1 MSLRLALT
9 VNNAWDIL
17 AWRQALVRALLE
29 AGFEAAVVAP
39 PGPAIPAVAGL
50 GCQILTYP
58 LNRRG
63 LNPLEEARAL
73 IGLSAVYRQ
82 WRPAIA
88 HHFTIKPNLYGTL
101 AARLAGVPVVI
112 ATVTGLG
119 YIWTDDGPKARVL
132 RAILGPI
139 YRRVLR
145 LADAVIYLNEEDWRT
160 LGGRRT
166 LLIPGEGIDLKAFSP
181 SAVPPERQAALRS
194 ELGLGSDDR
203 VVLMVGRMLR
213 HKGVL
218 EFVEAAR
225 RVRVACPEAVF
236 VLVGPSDEGN
246 PARIPSGEIRVWE
259 TTGLV
264 RYLGTREDVRGL
276 MAIADVVVLPTYRE
290 GLPRV
295 LIEAAAMGR
304 PIVATDIPGCREV
317 VRNGV
322 NGFLVPARDAVALA
336 EAIESLL
343 KNPKLRAEF
352 GAASRQLAEERFSD
366 QRVVG
371 CILDLYRALLA
382 EKGGR
387 GTEDGRRRSEGGRWM
402 SDDR

>member
-50 GCQILTYP
+50 GCRILTYP

-119 YIWTDDGPKARVL
+119 YIWTDDGPRARVL
-132 RAILGPI
+132 RAILEPI

-145 LADAVIYLNEEDWRT
+145 LADVVIYLNEEDRRT

-166 LLIPGEGIDLKAFSP
+166 VLIPGEGIDLEAFSP

-194 ELGLGSDDR
+194 ELGLGSDDQ

-246 PARIPSGEIRVWE
+246 PARIPSGEIRIWE

-264 RYLGTREDVRGL
+264 RYLGTREDVREL

-317 VRNGV
+317 VWSGV
-322 NGFLVPARDAVALA
+322 NGFLVPVRDAVALA
-336 EAIESLL
+336 EAIEALL

-352 GAASRQLAEERFSD
+352 GAASRRLAEERFSD
-366 QRVVG
+366 QRVVD

-402 SDDR
+402 SDDG